1 MRLKKIKLAG
11 FKSFVDPTTITFPST
26 LIGVVGP
33 NGCGKSNVIDAVRW
47 VLGESSAKHLRGDS
61 LEDVIFNGS
70 STRKPVGQATIELVF
85 DNQDGSLGGPYAQYS
100 EISIKRQLSRDGQS
114 VYYLNGTRC
123 RRRDITDI
131 FLGTGLGPRSYAIIE
146 QGTVSRLIEAK
157 PEELRVFLEEAAG
170 ISKYKERRRETEN
183 RIRYTKENIN
193 RLSDICS
200 ELEKRLEKLQ
210 RQARTAE
217 QYKQVKE
224 EERRVKAELLAL
236 RWRTLDAEVST
247 REREIAAAENA
258 LEAKVAELRAVEAEI
273 ERRREQH
280 REAHE
285 AFNTIQGEFYG
296 VGAEIARLEQAIQH
310 ATERLQQNRR
320 DLAELERSWRELQ
333 DHMAQDGAEIEGL
346 RQSLQQS
353 APALEAAREA
363 EQASAG
369 ALAEAERE
377 MQSWQHEWD
386 AFNAEAAAQI
396 QAAEVERTRIHHL
409 EGQLLQGQ
417 ERLRRL
423 QEEQRALAEQTAAR
437 DADALRR
444 ELEGLEEQCREAERV
459 LEALQERGARQ
470 RAERAGL
477 EERLAAARQRLHELQ
492 KRHAALEALKEAA
505 QAREASGARHWLEK
519 QGLAGGQRLVEALQV
534 APGWER
540 AVETVLGPHLE
551 AVCAPGAA
559 ALAAQVERLEEGSLS
574 LLDTAVSTAGDAR
587 ALAPPLLDKVQA
599 PWDLAA
605 LLAGIYA
612 VETLAEALALR
623 ERLGLEESVITRS
636 GLWLGP
642 NWLRVSRPARNEA
655 GVLERER
662 ELRALQPRLSEA
674 QEEVAR
680 LERAL
685 RAAADQAQALEEQR
699 EQARQRHAALARRG
713 AELRARLDTLLARH
727 EQLRQRSAQVA
738 QEIEELQARGARER
752 ADLAQARQRLE
763 AVVAETAGHE
773 ERRNAL
779 LERRDQLR
787 KTLDQCR
794 ERARVDRDQVREI
807 SVRSESLAAQ
817 LKSLEVNY
825 QRMENRLAQLTR
837 QREQLLEVL
846 ADGDGPIA
854 ARKAELEQ
862 LLEKRLAVEERLAEA
877 RRAVEDCEH
886 ALRTEEGRRQEL
898 ERAVEEMRAAME
910 DLRLAGQEMKVRR
923 QTLLEQ
929 LQETGH
935 ALQPLLA
942 ELPEGAEPAEWE
954 ERLEQLARRIQRMG
968 AINLAAI
975 DEYREQA
982 ERKTYLDAQLADLNE
997 ALSTLEGAIRKI
1009 DHETRTR
1016 FRETFER
1023 VNERLG
1029 ELYPRLFGGGR
1040 ARLEMTSNDLLEA
1053 GVAIVAQ
1060 PPGKRPGSIHLLSG
1074 GEKALTAIALVFA
1087 LFELNPAPFCMLDEV
1102 DAPLDDTNAARFCQL
1117 VREMSERVQFVVV
1130 THNKITMEMAHQ
1142 LVGVTMHEPGVSR
1155 LVAVDVDQA
1164 VEMATA

>member
-1 MRLKKIKLAG
+1 M
-11 FKSFVDPTTITFPST
+11 
-26 LIGVVGP
+26 
-33 NGCGKSNVIDAVRW
+33 
-47 VLGESSAKHLRGDS
+47 
-61 LEDVIFNGS
+61 
-70 STRKPVGQATIELVF
+70 
-85 DNQDGSLGGPYAQYS
+85 
-100 EISIKRQLSRDGQS
+100 
-114 VYYLNGTRC
+114 
-123 RRRDITDI
+123 
-131 FLGTGLGPRSYAIIE
+131 
-146 QGTVSRLIEAK
+146 
-157 PEELRVFLEEAAG
+157 
-170 ISKYKERRRETEN
+170 
-183 RIRYTKENIN
+183 
-193 RLSDICS
+193 
-200 ELEKRLEKLQ
+200 
-210 RQARTAE
+210 
-217 QYKQVKE
+217 
-224 EERRVKAELLAL
+224 
-236 RWRTLDAEVST
+236 
-247 REREIAAAENA
+247 
-258 LEAKVAELRAVEAEI
+258 
-273 ERRREQH
+273 
-280 REAHE
+280 
-285 AFNTIQGEFYG
+285 
-296 VGAEIARLEQAIQH
+296 
-310 ATERLQQNRR
+310 
-320 DLAELERSWRELQ
+320 
-333 DHMAQDGAEIEGL
+333 
-346 RQSLQQS
+346 
-353 APALEAAREA
+353 
-363 EQASAG
+363 
-369 ALAEAERE
+369 
-377 MQSWQHEWD
+377 
-386 AFNAEAAAQI
+386 
-396 QAAEVERTRIHHL
+396 
-409 EGQLLQGQ
+409 
-417 ERLRRL
+417 
-423 QEEQRALAEQTAAR
+423 
-437 DADALRR
+437 
-444 ELEGLEEQCREAERV
+444 
-459 LEALQERGARQ
+459 
-470 RAERAGL
+470 
-477 EERLAAARQRLHELQ
+477 
-492 KRHAALEALKEAA
+492 
-505 QAREASGARHWLEK
+505 
-519 QGLAGGQRLVEALQV
+519 
-534 APGWER
+534 
-540 AVETVLGPHLE
+540 
-551 AVCAPGAA
+551 
-559 ALAAQVERLEEGSLS
+559 
-574 LLDTAVSTAGDAR
+574 
-587 ALAPPLLDKVQA
+587 
-599 PWDLAA
+599 
-605 LLAGIYA
+605 
-612 VETLAEALALR
+612 
-623 ERLGLEESVITRS
+623 
-636 GLWLGP
+636 
-642 NWLRVSRPARNEA
+642 
-655 GVLERER
+655 
-662 ELRALQPRLSEA
+662 
-674 QEEVAR
+674 
-680 LERAL
+680 
-685 RAAADQAQALEEQR
+685 
-699 EQARQRHAALARRG
+699 
-713 AELRARLDTLLARH
+713 
-727 EQLRQRSAQVA
+727 
-738 QEIEELQARGARER
+738 
-752 ADLAQARQRLE
+752 
-763 AVVAETAGHE
+763 AETAGHE